1 MDVSR
6 LVISGGWGY
15 GNIGDDAILLATR
28 DLVERHLPNARV
40 TWLSYDPELT
50 RGAGIEAE
58 TSVHRVMD
66 GARAF
71 GFMQTA
77 DKCVPAA
84 LWPKVP
90 RRIYEKFVKGLAE
103 RLCATIDR
111 RKHREAEARIEAS
124 FKTSDLFIMSGGGY
138 FNKWDSMFAA
148 RIRELEMAHENG
160 CKVILI
166 GQSIGPFTEAQREI
180 LKRTLK
186 PTDVI
191 CVRDP
196 DSVEELKSL
205 GFEAALA
212 PDLAMGFPKTVE
224 TIKGKIVVVPAEL
237 NREQECVL
245 ADQLAA
251 FVASRPAKILL
262 TLTRL
267 IYPDIATLKRLQ
279 KLLAKRGV
287 AAKLHIPKS
296 YDEMLADIEGAE
308 LVVSRGLH
316 AMILGWR
323 SNSKVFALTK
333 SRKVD
338 GFLKMI
344 GAENSQCAE
353 REWEQLGIV
362 LRQCGAET
370 RMADVREAIAQAV
383 DEAFA
388 LALKKVG
395 VK

>member
-1 MDVSR
+1 MRNV
-6 LVISGGWGY
+6 LISGGWGY

-28 DLVERHLPNARV
+28 DLVARHMPAAQV

-58 TSVHRVMD
+58 TSVHRAMD

-90 RRIYEKFVKGLAE
+90 RRICEKFVKGAVE

-111 RKHREAEARIEAS
+111 RKHRGAEARIEAA
-124 FKTSDLFIMSGGGY
+124 FRTADLFIMSGGGY

-148 RIRELEMAHENG
+148 RIRELELAHENG

-186 PTDVI
+186 PTDII

-212 PDLAMGFPKTVE
+212 PDLAMGFPKMVKTVE
-224 TIKGKIVVVPAEL
+224 GKIVVVPAEL
-237 NREQECVL
+237 NREQEHVL
-245 ADQLAA
+245 AEQLAA

-267 IYPDIATLKRLQ
+267 IYPDIATLERLQ
-279 KLLAKRGV
+279 KFLKARGV
-287 AAKLHIPKS
+287 VAELHIPKS

-308 LVVSRGLH
+308 LVISRGLH

-323 SNSKVFALTK
+323 SGSKVFALTK

-338 GFLKMI
+338 GFLKAI
-344 GAENSQCAE
+344 GSEDFQCAE
-353 REWEQLGIV
+353 CEWKHLNSTLQHIDW
-362 LRQCGAET
+362 GAKGL
-370 RMADVREAIAQAV
+370 DVRESISQDV
-383 DEAFA
+383 EDAFA
-388 LALKKVG
+388 SAIKKAG
-395 VK
+395 ER